1 MKRPRILRPVTRLA
15 ALRGRVLDVLPV
27 GIGLVAIGLSSYAM
41 LGVAAHH
48 LSPALYAGVGSLFL
62 LTNILG
68 VGVFHAVEQEVNRE
82 VSARSAAGLGSRP
95 VLRTAA
101 GMCAALVLVVLVGL
115 AVAGP
120 RLITE
125 VFAGSSE
132 LLVAAAVGVVGSAVL
147 YTVRGTFAGRR
158 RYGWY
163 ASTMIVEGA
172 SRLLLAG
179 GLLLIGAVGVGVYG
193 YGLVVALVVA
203 ALVTLPGLRNGP
215 DGPPVPALPMAG
227 RVVSLV
233 GTLGMTYL
241 VANLAPVVLTSKLP
255 NSAADTAAAF
265 VSAFVLTRAPIFL
278 FAPVQAFLLPAVTG
292 ALERGDADR
301 VRFQV
306 RLLVAAVLA
315 VGTAGG
321 LVLTIFGPWITRT
334 FLSSRID
341 LDHRTFGLLALSV
354 LVMMVAQ
361 VLQPVLL
368 GLRRHRSATIAWAI
382 GTAVFLALLLGP
394 LPPLTGALAAQLAGP
409 ICVLVLMTVSF
420 RRGLRDVQP
429 WVPPEPERTVRPSS

>member
-1 MKRPRILRPVTRLA
+1 M
-15 ALRGRVLDVLPV
+15 
-27 GIGLVAIGLSSYAM
+27 GIGLVAVGLSSYAL

-48 LSPALYAGVGSLFL
+48 LDPAQYAGVGSLFL

-82 VSARSAAGLGSRP
+82 VSARSASGLGSRP
-95 VLRTAA
+95 VLRAAA
-101 GMCAALVLVVLVGL
+101 GVCAALVLVVLVGL
-115 AVAGP
+115 AAAGP
-120 RLITE
+120 RLVTD

-132 LLVAAAVGVVGSAVL
+132 LLVAAMVGVVGSAVL
-147 YTVRGTFAGRR
+147 YTIRGTFAGRR

-163 ASTMIVEGA
+163 ASTMLVEGG

-179 GLLLIGAVGVGVYG
+179 MLVLLGAVGTGVYG
-193 YGLVVALVVA
+193 YGLVAAFGVA
-203 ALVTLPGLRNGP
+203 ALLTLPGLRGSAG
-215 DGPPVPALPMAG
+215 GPPAPVLPMAG
-227 RVVSLV
+227 RIVSLV

-241 VANLAPVVLTSKLP
+241 VANLAPVVLTGKLP
-255 NSAADTAAAF
+255 STAADTAAAF

-315 VGTAGG
+315 VGITGG

-334 FLSSRID
+334 FLSSRVD

-354 LVMMVAQ
+354 LLMMVAQ

-368 GLRRHRSATIAWAI
+368 GLRRHRSAAAAWAV
-382 GTAVFLALLLGP
+382 GTTVFLALLLSP
-394 LPPLTGALAAQLAGP
+394 LPPLVGALSAQLVGP
-409 ICVLVLMTVSF
+409 VCVLVLMTASF
-420 RRGLRDVQP
+420 RRGLRDVRAP
-429 WVPPEPERTVRPSS
+429 VLAGPVETVRPSS